1 MEMVKGNKMK
11 LMKHNILTNHPRM
24 TKGTN
29 NHRRAV
35 VWALSKNRLEIS

>member
-1 MEMVKGNKMK
+1 MRLMGMVKGNK
-11 LMKHNILTNHPRM
+11 MKHNILTNHPRM
-24 TKGTN
+24 IKGTN